1 MVARAWSGLM
11 CLETQGTRGGGQTLD
26 LGGAADSLTRGRLE
40 STCVSEVPRWAC
52 RWRRSASRCLPDG
65 HSGRDV
71 GMGTGVA
78 DGPEVGRA
86 GRRPGL
92 KNTGPSAGRV
102 GALGGSR
109 ETRRNSNFS
118 RQGGEFRNLL
128 VRRLYPL
135 REIHRSTVASLER
148 SKYPGLQAPL
158 GSLRGRSPA
167 TTCRHTRADC
177 RARLRQTILLP
188 AHPLCSIRR
197 SQDHGVSRPIAS
209 PAWQLLGLAVLHPCT
224 SLVRSRHPA
233 ASELASE
240 SHLRSPGGI
249 SGPAGH
255 PDRGTRA
262 SSRRSRILMHN
273 IARS

>member
-1 MVARAWSGLM
+1 MTNSQLLYASTRRCVRAQPWG
-11 CLETQGTRGGGQTLD
+11 
-26 LGGAADSLTRGRLE
+26 
-40 STCVSEVPRWAC
+40 VSPHPRRAQ
-52 RWRRSASRCLPDG
+52 
-65 HSGRDV
+65 RDV
-71 GMGTGVA
+71 GPCCLSQAHQALSAVS
-78 DGPEVGRA
+78 DYVIY
-86 GRRPGL
+86 GRRLASGQTIFRCGQTPIGVCGL
-92 KNTGPSAGRV
+92 FVYS
-102 GALGGSR
+102 
-109 ETRRNSNFS
+109 
-118 RQGGEFRNLL
+118 
-128 VRRLYPL
+128 RLYPL

-255 PDRGTRA
+255 RARGTACRA
-262 SSRRSRILMHN
+262 GLD
-273 IARS
+273 A

>member
-1 MVARAWSGLM
+1 MSLRPVNADKTQRDPQKPARGI
-11 CLETQGTRGGGQTLD
+11 R
-26 LGGAADSLTRGRLE
+26 
-40 STCVSEVPRWAC
+40 
-52 RWRRSASRCLPDG
+52 ASSDHKC
-65 HSGRDV
+65 
-71 GMGTGVA
+71 
-78 DGPEVGRA
+78 
-86 GRRPGL
+86 
-92 KNTGPSAGRV
+92 PS
-102 GALGGSR
+102 
-109 ETRRNSNFS
+109 ETRFPSPQQKKTPS
-118 RQGGEFRNLL
+118 
-128 VRRLYPL
+128 RLYPL

-249 SGPAGH
+249 SGPADH
-255 PDRGTRA
+255 PARGTRA

>member
-1 MVARAWSGLM
+1 MTCHSLTCHSQVGSGLHIVASV
-11 CLETQGTRGGGQTLD
+11 QTR
-26 LGGAADSLTRGRLE
+26 
-40 STCVSEVPRWAC
+40 V
-52 RWRRSASRCLPDG
+52 
-65 HSGRDV
+65 
-71 GMGTGVA
+71 
-78 DGPEVGRA
+78 
-86 GRRPGL
+86 
-92 KNTGPSAGRV
+92 
-102 GALGGSR
+102 
-109 ETRRNSNFS
+109 
-118 RQGGEFRNLL
+118 
-128 VRRLYPL
+128 YPL
-135 REIHRSTVASLER
+135 REIHRSTVATLER

-167 TTCRHTRADC
+167 TTCRHTRADR

-249 SGPAGH
+249 SGPADH
-255 PDRGTRA
+255 PARGTRA
-262 SSRRSRILMHN
+262 SSRGSRIPMHRFACGQPSPSICWRN
-273 IARS
+273 PERPVAARRESPF

>member
-1 MVARAWSGLM
+1 MFWIFFPILQLAYWCA
-11 CLETQGTRGGGQTLD
+11 T
-26 LGGAADSLTRGRLE
+26 
-40 STCVSEVPRWAC
+40 
-52 RWRRSASRCLPDG
+52 
-65 HSGRDV
+65 
-71 GMGTGVA
+71 
-78 DGPEVGRA
+78 
-86 GRRPGL
+86 
-92 KNTGPSAGRV
+92 
-102 GALGGSR
+102 
-109 ETRRNSNFS
+109 
-118 RQGGEFRNLL
+118 
-128 VRRLYPL
+128 RLYPL
-135 REIHRSTVASLER
+135 REIHRSTVAGLER

-249 SGPAGH
+249 SGPAGQ
-255 PDRGTRA
+255 PARGSRA
-262 SSRRSRILMHN
+262 SSRRSRVSMHSVACRQPSPSIYWRN
-273 IARS
+273 PERQVAARRE

>member
-1 MVARAWSGLM
+1 VLRSFKMRVNFAPHIRMADP
-11 CLETQGTRGGGQTLD
+11 CLSMAPD
-26 LGGAADSLTRGRLE
+26 LGGL
-40 STCVSEVPRWAC
+40 
-52 RWRRSASRCLPDG
+52 
-65 HSGRDV
+65 
-71 GMGTGVA
+71 
-78 DGPEVGRA
+78 
-86 GRRPGL
+86 
-92 KNTGPSAGRV
+92 
-102 GALGGSR
+102 
-109 ETRRNSNFS
+109 
-118 RQGGEFRNLL
+118 
-128 VRRLYPL
+128 RRLYPL

-249 SGPAGH
+249 SGPADH
-255 PDRGTRA
+255 PARGTRA

>member
-1 MVARAWSGLM
+1 MGLRWGVQGVDRASK
-11 CLETQGTRGGGQTLD
+11 
-26 LGGAADSLTRGRLE
+26 TRGRAPVGSVRLA
-40 STCVSEVPRWAC
+40 VPRRHAGI
-52 RWRRSASRCLPDG
+52 RISTGWRVSKFTCTQAVPI
-65 HSGRDV
+65 
-71 GMGTGVA
+71 
-78 DGPEVGRA
+78 
-86 GRRPGL
+86 
-92 KNTGPSAGRV
+92 
-102 GALGGSR
+102 
-109 ETRRNSNFS
+109 
-118 RQGGEFRNLL
+118 
-128 VRRLYPL
+128 

-249 SGPAGH
+249 SGPADH
-255 PDRGTRA
+255 PARGTRA